1 MPNHYQNEEQDRR
14 IKTVEEHISTINE
27 EMGSIKT
34 DVAQIKT
41 DVDWLKRTYW
51 IIATASVAGLIGT
64 LINLL
69 TTK

>member
-14 IKTVEEHISTINE
+14 IKTVEEHIGTMNE

-51 IIATASVAGLIGT
+51 IIATATFGT
-64 LINLL
+64 LVATLFGLL
-69 TTK
+69 GK